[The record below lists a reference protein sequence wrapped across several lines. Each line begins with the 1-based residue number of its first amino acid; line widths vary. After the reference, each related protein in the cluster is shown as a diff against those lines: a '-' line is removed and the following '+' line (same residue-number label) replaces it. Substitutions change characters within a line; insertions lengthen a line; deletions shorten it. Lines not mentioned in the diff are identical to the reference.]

1 MCGINV
7 IFDQDQDPQWISD
20 MNQAL
25 VHRGPDAEGTFNS
38 PSQPISLGSRRLKI
52 IDLHQGDMPYHS
64 PCGRYTMVYNG
75 EVYNFE
81 DLKSKL
87 KDYAF
92 SSDTDGEVLFA
103 YFQTYGIKA
112 LSDCNGMFSFALW
125 DEQTARLTIG
135 RDRLGIKPLFY
146 AFHDSKL
153 YLSSE
158 IKALKTIP
166 GLDEGLDE
174 QALYHYLSLLSI
186 PEPHSIHPK
195 IKRFPKAQYAV
206 FQDKKL
212 CFHPY
217 WDISFKKQTLSSS
230 AWTKKI
236 RQTFFDAVE
245 RRLVSDVPMGLL
257 LSAGIDSTILAHTL
271 KTVFDKNIH
280 CYSLGFEGGED
291 ESQLAQKTANNLD
304 LPFKSYQLKPESLV
318 QHIPTIIQNFS
329 EPFGGGLPLWFLCKQ
344 FNKDITVGLTGTG
357 GDELFGN
364 YGRTQHLAPHLGPWR
379 GLKTLL
385 KNPTYLN
392 HQGETLESLQYT
404 LEHGAPMGH
413 FYHDKN
419 YPTKEALKKT
429 ILLSKNNQ
437 RTDLLFEETLWSQ
450 QHLAKEDRVFLLDL
464 KTQLSDEFLYSQ
476 DILSMSHHIEL
487 RVPFLDHTLVEL
499 MASVPVH
506 LRSNSKNPKGWLK
519 TIFSDLIP
527 THILN
532 QPKRGFMIPY
542 GQWMRHELKTPTEH
556 LLSDSF
562 LKNQNLFHSTTITQI
577 WQQHLNG
584 QDQTYT
590 LWPLLMF
597 QLWYAQQHHIEIK
610 W

>member
-195 IKRFPKAQYAV
+195 IKRFPKA
-206 FQDKKL
+206 
-212 CFHPY
+212 
-217 WDISFKKQTLSSS
+217 
-230 AWTKKI
+230 
-236 RQTFFDAVE
+236 
-245 RRLVSDVPMGLL
+245 
-257 LSAGIDSTILAHTL
+257 
-271 KTVFDKNIH
+271 
-280 CYSLGFEGGED
+280 
-291 ESQLAQKTANNLD
+291 
-304 LPFKSYQLKPESLV
+304 
-318 QHIPTIIQNFS
+318 
-329 EPFGGGLPLWFLCKQ
+329 
-344 FNKDITVGLTGTG
+344 
-357 GDELFGN
+357 
-364 YGRTQHLAPHLGPWR
+364 
-379 GLKTLL
+379 
-385 KNPTYLN
+385 
-392 HQGETLESLQYT
+392 
-404 LEHGAPMGH
+404 
-413 FYHDKN
+413 
-419 YPTKEALKKT
+419 
-429 ILLSKNNQ
+429 
-437 RTDLLFEETLWSQ
+437 
-450 QHLAKEDRVFLLDL
+450 
-464 KTQLSDEFLYSQ
+464 
-476 DILSMSHHIEL
+476 
-487 RVPFLDHTLVEL
+487 
-499 MASVPVH
+499 
-506 LRSNSKNPKGWLK
+506 
-519 TIFSDLIP
+519 
-527 THILN
+527 
-532 QPKRGFMIPY
+532 
-542 GQWMRHELKTPTEH
+542 
-556 LLSDSF
+556 
-562 LKNQNLFHSTTITQI
+562 
-577 WQQHLNG
+577 
-584 QDQTYT
+584 
-590 LWPLLMF
+590 
-597 QLWYAQQHHIEIK
+597 
-610 W
+610 